1 MGLATFSTRGGREI
15 CRIRAR
21 RPRRYVRE
29 FWGGCVCRRLMAST
43 IKRERAKRTLTSC
56 LGFRGIMVRPSFEF
70 NNSQSHTIVFCYFS
84 GRTTAGD
91 PSTFASVTELQY
103 DRLVK
108 WSKGSFSKSPM
119 PPPPPPTRI
128 EDLPLQDQPGALTK
142 ASLEATIGA
151 PLYPGIEMSWNAELC
166 ETYRL
171 DVPFTICDDLLPG
184 DLTKYLSLPWQ
195 SDFYMCRS
203 YW

>member
-1 MGLATFSTRGGREI
+1 MPWLSGD
-15 CRIRAR
+15 
-21 RPRRYVRE
+21 
-29 FWGGCVCRRLMAST
+29 
-43 IKRERAKRTLTSC
+43 
-56 LGFRGIMVRPSFEF
+56 
-70 NNSQSHTIVFCYFS
+70 N

-108 WSKGSFSKSPM
+108 WSKGEFVKDPK
-119 PPPPPPTRI
+119 PPPPLPPRV
-128 EDLPLQDQPGALTK
+128 EGLKPSQQPAALTK
-142 ASLEATIGA
+142 AALEATIGA
-151 PLYPGIEMSWNAELC
+151 PLYPGIEMSWNAELP
-166 ETYRL
+166 ETYQL
-171 DVPFTICDDLLPG
+171 DVPFTIRGDVVAG

>member
-1 MGLATFSTRGGREI
+1 L
-15 CRIRAR
+15 
-21 RPRRYVRE
+21 
-29 FWGGCVCRRLMAST
+29 
-43 IKRERAKRTLTSC
+43 
-56 LGFRGIMVRPSFEF
+56 
-70 NNSQSHTIVFCYFS
+70 S

-108 WSKGSFSKSPM
+108 WSKGHFSKSSE
-119 PPPPPPTRI
+119 PPPPPTRI
-128 EDLPLQDQPGALTK
+128 EMLPLKDQPGALTK
-142 ASLEATIGA
+142 ASLEVTIGA
-151 PLYPGIEMSWNAELC
+151 PLYPGIEMSWNAEMRD
-166 ETYRL
+166 TYQL
-171 DVPFTICDDLLPG
+171 DVPFTIRDDILPG

>member
-1 MGLATFSTRGGREI
+1 ME
-15 CRIRAR
+15 
-21 RPRRYVRE
+21 
-29 FWGGCVCRRLMAST
+29 ST
-43 IKRERAKRTLTSC
+43 IKHGKAKLILISC
-56 LGFRGIMVRPSFEF
+56 LGFREIMVHRLS
-70 NNSQSHTIVFCYFS
+70 NSTASELHTFFFFFS

-103 DRLVK
+103 DRLEK
-108 WSKGSFSKSPM
+108 WSKGSFSKSPK
-119 PPPPPPTRI
+119 PPPPPPARI
-128 EDLPLQDQPGALTK
+128 EVLPLQDQPSALTK

-151 PLYPGIEMSWNAELC
+151 PLYPGIEMSWNAELS

-171 DVPFTICDDLLPG
+171 DVPFTIRDDLLPG